1 MTMRAML
8 AFMSNNRWVTTAGE
22 GKATLVYKDD
32 CAKAGAAS
40 LLGKGTRKVYN
51 IVGSESISIRQIAD
65 MISKRSG
72 QKLEYVPA
80 TREEYYD
87 YLAALNIPHDM
98 SGDFSKSPAPF
109 SANDVVDND
118 KSIADGL
125 LDVKSNDI
133 EELTETSQR
142 PPKKSLAS
150 SIIFGKIILPTG
162 GR

>member
-98 SGDFSKSPAPF
+98 SGDFSKSPHHSAPTMW
-109 SANDVVDND
+109 
-118 KSIADGL
+118 SI
-125 LDVKSNDI
+125 
-133 EELTETSQR
+133 TTSQL
-142 PPKKSLAS
+142 PMACWMLNQTTSKS
-150 SIIFGKIILPTG
+150 
-162 GR
+162 